1 MDFNLNN
8 KGEIKEKKSIYEKEN
23 IFHII
28 KDGWDILSSEFD
40 IIVNNVKS
48 FNDSLDE
55 NRKKN
60 FKLIISSLEKFKDNF
75 KNVIFNI
82 SLTIG
87 NTSSISPS
95 KTKNEENLNLSVKN
109 SYDNIYNEF
118 LEIES
123 LTKNIIQNQE
133 KLEKNRY
140 KHFEKIENKLQGYL
154 DEINKFDYEKINQN
168 YNIFDSSDDLDINEK
183 INLILQKSNEVEK
196 YNPLEFNYIDSGID
210 NINDEKEICEE
221 YQVERIV
228 LGYPR
233 NMDDSEGFRCE
244 DTLEFKKL
252 LEKRVTIPIELM
264 DERLTTVYADEILEE
279 SGVAK
284 KNRKKVIDQIAA
296 AIILQDYLDNR
307 S

>member
-1 MDFNLNN
+1 MDFSLNN
-8 KGEIKEKKSIYEKEN
+8 KGEIKEKKSIFYEKEN

-40 IIVNNVKS
+40 IIVNNVKF

-60 FKLIISSLEKFKDNF
+60 FKQIISSLEKFKDNF

-87 NTSSISPS
+87 NTSSNSPS

-140 KHFEKIENKLQGYL
+140 KHFENIENKLQGYL

-183 INLILQKSNEVEK
+183 INLILQKNNEVEK

-210 NINDEKEICEE
+210 NIGDEKEICED
-221 YQVERIV
+221 Y
-228 LGYPR
+228 Y
-233 NMDDSEGFRCE
+233 SENSI
-244 DTLEFKKL
+244 DKDNSKK
-252 LEKRVTIPIELM
+252 
-264 DERLTTVYADEILEE
+264 
-279 SGVAK
+279 SG
-284 KNRKKVIDQIAA
+284 
-296 AIILQDYLDNR
+296 
-307 S
+307 